1 MRLRDLNRRRHEDLS
16 GAFFAFNEA
25 LILACAETGSSLR
38 GARRRWHEFAD
49 ALRQHA
55 AREEQIVLPVA
66 RSLEVGGKGDPRL
79 IEHDHGLIEESFG
92 RIERMLTELQ
102 DATGEN
108 RTALL
113 ARRLQTL
120 TQFQSLFEH
129 HTVRECEF
137 LYPAL
142 EERCDEATRATIA
155 ASFDSP

>member
-1 MRLRDLNRRRHEDLS
+1 MQLRDLNRRRHEELS

-25 LILACAETGSSLR
+25 LILACGETGNSLR
-38 GARRRWHEFAD
+38 EARRRWHEFAD
-49 ALRQHA
+49 ALRRHA
-55 AREEQIVLPVA
+55 AREEQVVLPVA
-66 RSLEVGGKGDPRL
+66 RALEVGGKGDPRL

-102 DATGEN
+102 EATGEN

-113 ARRLQTL
+113 ARRLPVL

-137 LYPAL
+137 LYAAL
-142 EERCDEATRATIA
+142 EKRCDPAARETIA
-155 ASFDSP
+155 ASFEQ